1 MPIVRRL
8 SEALRAEGESYW
20 CAKDLYNGTCDGA
33 DAGGTRPACFA
44 SRWDRIVYDPVGWAS
59 FYERVYTMR
68 QRELDYVF
76 ERLEA
81 ILGKPARLFLVGM
94 SEGGMVVARYASPRL
109 AEFGLAGRIVHEFSC
124 EYTYFSSCAEHAKL
138 AVDPSAGSERGRGD
152 GARGE
157 GARGEGAATSQAT
170 APAEAAVPLLNL
182 LSAVDPFF
190 GSGAVPTAA
199 LGQDTRDALYAYDP
213 TWDPQAAPYHRSTA
227 SNVSDDANGYG
238 AKALTGQCAAA
249 MRAQGV
255 PGVSLTL
262 DEPYHGGYAFMG
274 ALLNHFVASFV
285 QNTTAMAHSG
295 KVIDRASPHCL
306 CL

>member
-1 MPIVRRL
+1 
-8 SEALRAEGESYW
+8 
-20 CAKDLYNGTCDGA
+20 
-33 DAGGTRPACFA
+33 
-44 SRWDRIVYDPVGWAS
+44 
-59 FYERVYTMR
+59 
-68 QRELDYVF
+68 
-76 ERLEA
+76 
-81 ILGKPARLFLVGM
+81 
-94 SEGGMVVARYASPRL
+94 MVVARYASPRL

-262 DEPYHGGYAFMG
+262 DEPCASRHSRTPVPPGHPTPRSERCFGRLLSLESPRSDPISLESPRPRSERRFGRLLLYRYHGGYAFMG